1 MNRLESMGVLLAVV
15 DAGSLSAA
23 GRKLGMPLATVSRK
37 VSELEAALGTRLL
50 IRSTRQMALTESG
63 HGYVAACRRIL
74 EDVGEAERDAA
85 GEYRAPRGDLVI
97 TAPVVFG
104 RLHLLPILVG
114 FLQAYPEVNARLALG
129 DRIVNLLDEHV
140 DLGLR
145 IGTLPESGMVA
156 TNVGSLRRVACAS
169 PAYLARAGTPRHPRE
184 LGAHSCVHFDALP
197 AGNAWRF
204 QDKGAD
210 SIVAIN
216 PRLTVS
222 TAEAAIDAAIEGLG
236 VACVL
241 SYQVEAALRAGKVV
255 LVLRAFEPAPIPVNL
270 VYSSQGRLPLK
281 LRALLDFAAPR
292 LRTRLRETAA
302 TLKAVHRPRVAAR
315 KPVPGSRRITTQAR

>member
-1 MNRLESMGVLLAVV
+1 MNRLESMNVLLAVV

-50 IRSTRQMALTESG
+50 VRSTRQLALTEPG

-74 EDVGEAERDAA
+74 EDVGEAERHAA
-85 GEYRAPRGDLVI
+85 GEYRAPRGELVM

-104 RLHLLPILVG
+104 RLHVLPILVE

-145 IGTLPESGMVA
+145 IGTLPDSGMVA
-156 TNVGSLRRVACAS
+156 TGVGSLRRVACAS
-169 PAYLARAGTPRHPRE
+169 PAYLARARTPRHPRE
-184 LGAHSCVHFDALP
+184 LGAHACVSFDALS
-197 AGNAWRF
+197 AGSTWRF
-204 QDKGAD
+204 EDKG
-210 SIVAIN
+210 SELPVAIN

-222 TAEAAIDAAIEGLG
+222 TAEAAIDAATAGLG
-236 VACVL
+236 VTCVL
-241 SYQVEAALRAGKVV
+241 SYQAEAALRAGKLA
-255 LVLRAFEPAPIPVNL
+255 LVLEAFEPAPIPVSL

-292 LRTRLRETAA
+292 LRKRMQETAA
-302 TLKAVHRPRVAAR
+302 ALKAAHRPAAAAR
-315 KPVPGSRRITTQAR
+315 PARARRG